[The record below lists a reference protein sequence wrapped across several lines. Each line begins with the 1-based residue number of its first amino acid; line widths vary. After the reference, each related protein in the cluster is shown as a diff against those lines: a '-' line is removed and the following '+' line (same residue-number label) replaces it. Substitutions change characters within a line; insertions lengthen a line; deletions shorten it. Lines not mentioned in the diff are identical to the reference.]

1 MYYFECVRCIITFN
15 TLINQHVI
23 MCVSIGFNKGIL
35 SASKITK
42 GNRKIL
48 FHRTRCLSIHSNGCL
63 LFANDCFYKDTTY
76 ILIQRCLNLIRLT
89 CWSVRN
95 EKYSNCYQNVVI
107 LGHQIRQESITH
119 DCRNYE
125 DSRKENDFLEQ

>member
-1 MYYFECVRCIITFN
+1 
-15 TLINQHVI
+15 

-48 FHRTRCLSIHSNGCL
+48 FHRTRCLSIHSNGFL

-76 ILIQRCLNLIRLT
+76 ILIQRWTILPNT